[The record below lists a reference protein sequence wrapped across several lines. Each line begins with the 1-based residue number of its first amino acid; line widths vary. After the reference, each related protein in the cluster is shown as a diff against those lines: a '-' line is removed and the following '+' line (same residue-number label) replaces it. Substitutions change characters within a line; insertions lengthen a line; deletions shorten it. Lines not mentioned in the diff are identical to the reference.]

1 MISSNS
7 TRTSPSESPAD
18 HAFDAHRFVPVWNGI
33 LHEFRNHLTVLVAAT
48 SELGAEIPPALA
60 LRVGDAV
67 CETER
72 NVQGLTSLLALVD
85 ASVQTFEPLIC
96 SLGEVVDRAVRLA
109 APAAGRRL
117 SITTHVPRAV
127 GVRNRGTVLECL
139 MATLIVDLARADLAR
154 ADLARAN
161 LARADLARASAAAEG
176 VEPARSPRV
185 RVDAEL
191 GRRGLAIEIASDGAR
206 PDAGSWRFLLAMDL
220 AAKLDATLLSQPE
233 VAAYVIQFR

>member
-48 SELGAEIPPALA
+48 SELGADIPPALA

-67 CETER
+67 SETQR

-96 SLGEVVDRAVRLA
+96 SLGQVVDRAIRLA

-117 SITTHVPRAV
+117 SITTHVPRGV

-154 ADLARAN
+154 ADLARA
-161 LARADLARASAAAEG
+161 SAAEG
-176 VEPARSPRV
+176 VEPARSPHV

-233 VAAYVIQFR
+233 VAAYVVQFR